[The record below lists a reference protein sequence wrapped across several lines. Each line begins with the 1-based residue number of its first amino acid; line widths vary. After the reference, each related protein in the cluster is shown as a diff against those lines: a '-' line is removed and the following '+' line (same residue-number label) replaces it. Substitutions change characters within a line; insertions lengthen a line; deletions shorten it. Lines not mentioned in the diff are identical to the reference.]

1 MYQLGEDDESSQDEC
16 TLTEVS
22 TRKQAQLPKHESW
35 NTISCLIARVTSFFI
50 NTNSHSFM
58 AVPSLFIP
66 ISPNMSGKLDISKN
80 KNVVPTE
87 SESESESENEK
98 DSGNDFGPFKGYTP
112 RIPKHR
118 RPDVVFGKH
127 LVYSRPHSEDFMKF
141 CLERFEVG
149 IWSSSIERNLNA
161 ALDCAIGG
169 LRGKLLFAWDQVY
182 CTDTGFK
189 SLEKKTKPL
198 FLKELRKIW
207 ESSDL
212 GKRFSSSNTLLIDD
226 SPYKAIL
233 NPFFNTGIFPASYNA
248 DNVNDTEL
256 GPRGALRLY
265 LDGLVDAVDVASYVK
280 EHPFGQPAISPT
292 HSHWDFYSVVIQRFR
307 NSQASK
313 SNVPKK

>member
-1 MYQLGEDDESSQDEC
+1 MYHLGEDDEGSQDE
-16 TLTEVS
+16 
-22 TRKQAQLPKHESW
+22 
-35 NTISCLIARVTSFFI
+35 VTSFFI
-50 NTNSHSFM
+50 NTNSHFFM
-58 AVPSLFIP
+58 AVPSLILP

-87 SESESESENEK
+87 TESESESENEK
-98 DSGNDFGPFKGYTP
+98 DSGNDFGLSGLLL
-112 RIPKHR
+112 H

-149 IWSSSIERNLNA
+149 IWSSSIERNLDA

-207 ESSDL
+207 EKSDL

-233 NPFFNTGIFPASYNA
+233 NPANTGIFPASYNA
-248 DNVNDTEL
+248 VNVNDTEL

>member
-1 MYQLGEDDESSQDEC
+1 
-16 TLTEVS
+16 
-22 TRKQAQLPKHESW
+22 
-35 NTISCLIARVTSFFI
+35 
-50 NTNSHSFM
+50 
-58 AVPSLFIP
+58 
-66 ISPNMSGKLDISKN
+66 MSGKLDISKN

-87 SESESESENEK
+87 TESESESENEK
-98 DSGNDFGPFKGYTP
+98 DSGNDFGLSLEKLTLGHERSF
-112 RIPKHR
+112 
-118 RPDVVFGKH
+118 
-127 LVYSRPHSEDFMKF
+127 LPHSEDFMKF

-233 NPFFNTGIFPASYNA
+233 NPANTGIFPASYNA

-307 NSQASK
+307 NNQASK